1 MAGFSDGFAQG
12 FGLVDAALQRRRAN
26 DNYEQRMA
34 TDDAR
39 YQDELSRRQMLDQRE
54 QDRYNNELAAQQRSA
69 QFEQEKYRHQL
80 VKDDREFGLK
90 EADQF
95 SNNAYRQAQLENQN
109 KQLGIQEMQARS
121 AVNENLA
128 QTEKVRLETQWAKE
142 QKSRQDAMMRV
153 QANLIRQD
161 PNTGLT
167 SIHLTKGNELNDL
180 NDIQTALGVNVGR
193 IAGDLQSFS
202 RNVTNIKSAI
212 ADPRYFQQNKQAVL
226 QSFNDLEATDINK
239 GLGPYDGDNP
249 DLKGGEV
256 VKKEISD
263 VYPSPDGKGFV
274 FNVRTIVNKG
284 GKEFVDEGPMTQYRS
299 SSPADNQIRVIGIP
313 EIIRRIDGYDAIG
326 QVLQANPDFAAAV
339 TQVINKN
346 SKEKGDYQPVIEENY
361 NPETM
366 VSEKRVTGAFNKNT
380 GEVTRSSGGQPP
392 LKSDPDEQ
400 RRKAEYVL
408 NNRSK
413 FSNRPDII
421 QAAEKAIQSQ

>member
-1 MAGFSDGFAQG
+1 MAGFSEGFAQG

-26 DNYEQRMA
+26 ENYEQRMA

-39 YQDELSRRQMLDQRE
+39 YRDEMARQQMLDQRNE
-54 QDRYNNELAAQQRSA
+54 DHYNNELAAQQQA
-69 QFEQEKYRHQL
+69 AKFEQEKYRHQL

-121 AVNENLA
+121 AVDENQA

-142 QKSRQDAMMRV
+142 QKNRQDAMMRV
-153 QANLIRQD
+153 QANLIKQD
-161 PNTGLT
+161 QATGLT
-167 SIHLTKGNELNDL
+167 TIHLTKGNEQNDL

-193 IAGDLQSFS
+193 ISSDLQAF
-202 RNVTNIKSAI
+202 NQDLTNIKSAL

-226 QSFNDLEATDINK
+226 QSFNNLEAHDINK

-274 FNVRTIVNKG
+274 FNVRTVVNKG
-284 GKEFVDEGPMTQYRS
+284 GKEIIDEGPMTQYRS

-313 EIIRRIDGYDAIG
+313 EIIRRLEGYDAIG
-326 QVLQANPDFAAAV
+326 QVLQANPDFVSAV
-339 TQVINKN
+339 NRVAGQSK
-346 SKEKGDYQPVIEENY
+346 KEKGDYQPVIEENY
-361 NPETM
+361 NTETM
-366 VSEKRVTGAFNKNT
+366 ANEKRYVGAFNKDT
-380 GEVTRSSGGQPP
+380 GEITRTGQATQPAKSS
-392 LKSDPDEQ
+392 PDEQ

-413 FSNRPDII
+413 FKDRPDII
-421 QAAEKAIQSQ
+421 QAAEAAMRSE